1 MQTIKFVYSGSATRK
16 LTVMGRDQVIVSGD
30 NNSTQ
35 FIFTFPDYYST
46 YSKEIIWSG
55 FYLEDPD
62 GEPYVPRYPIVN
74 DTFYVPQEITLPN
87 AGSEISFQVILTKPQ
102 NESDPTSFDIIETS
116 LEVQVYISKSARY
129 EQIEGSSSDILSELL
144 QKAYVS
150 SAYDVDQEEDRPVI
164 TFYNTSGAPLQP
176 TLILNTPYLDQNGKV
191 SSQFLPPGTSVRVIP
206 VDNYSDL
213 EDTSQ
218 NVPDLAIIQH
228 GTGTPEDY
236 TGNIYVKIA
245 DNPSAWT
252 IIYSKYTDDEVGQLS
267 TDVAELDSAVDGLSD
282 TVSGLGDSISQI
294 ESDVSSLTGRVDD
307 VESDISTLSTDI
319 QSQESDIAQL
329 QTDVGAINTEIGS
342 DSTQGSI
349 LGRIKGVEDRTATA
363 ETNIQ
368 NLQDDVRGVE
378 NEIGTESTQDTI
390 LYRVKQNEG
399 NISSLN
405 TAVQSKADK
414 STVQQIDGRL
424 STAENKLSTIAEGAE
439 VNVQADWNVTDT
451 ASDQYI
457 QHKPTLGTQ
466 AQLDYTQTS
475 QGAQD
480 QGKAVALNNTGVIDN
495 TMLPTYVQSVNG
507 RSGVVTITKSDVG
520 LTNTEDGAKQPV
532 TNLTSTTNPP
542 TASTVG
548 SAINGKMN
556 ALNAVT
562 GGKILVSKS
571 GDSDDIQE
579 SAYTTDKLQYLQ
591 DVNQNIQ
598 DQLDQKVESNG
609 DVGGG
614 TYTKITYDQQGL
626 VIGGTLLEQSDI
638 PDLQASKITSGR
650 FDESRVPEST
660 GIMSSEIITCDGL
673 ESSWTLPFP
682 PNVTQNIVFIK
693 VLDEDGYEVRFGNY
707 TSQNGITLY
716 TSEPPEQGAT
726 FRVDIISPAG
736 WFGNAGGGGTVL

>member
-35 FIFTFPDYYST
+35 FIFTFPEYYST
-46 YSKEIIWSG
+46 YAKEIIWSG
-55 FYLEDPD
+55 FYLEDPE
-62 GEPYVPRYPIVN
+62 GEPYVPRYPIEN

-87 AGSEISFQVILTKPQ
+87 AGSEISFQIILTRPQ
-102 NESDPTSFDIIETS
+102 NPGDESSFDIIETS
-116 LEVQVYISKSARY
+116 LEVQVYISKSATYR
-129 EQIEGSSSDILSELL
+129 QIEGTPSDTLSQLL
-144 QKAYVS
+144 QRAYVS
-150 SAYDVDQEEDRPVI
+150 SAYDVDSETDKPII
-164 TFYNTSGAPLQP
+164 TFSNLSGTQLSPP
-176 TLILNTPYLDQNGKV
+176 LILNTPSLGDDGKIL
-191 SSQFLPPGTSVRVIP
+191 SKFLPSGSSVQVLHA
-206 VDNYSDL
+206 DNYADL
-213 EDTSQ
+213 LTKSQ
-218 NVPDLAIIQH
+218 NVPDLAILDGNDIPS
-228 GTGTPEDY
+228 TPEDY
-236 TGNIYVKIA
+236 QGNIFVRIGENNT
-245 DNPSAWT
+245 DWT
-252 IIYSKYTDDEVGQLS
+252 LIYSKYTVDKVQDL
-267 TDVAELDSAVDGLSD
+267 DVEAL
-282 TVSGLGDSISQI
+282 
-294 ESDVSSLTGRVDD
+294 ESDVQELKDDVSSIDDRVTSVENSVTALGARVDNTESNISSLQTELGA
-307 VESDISTLSTDI
+307 VEND
-319 QSQESDIAQL
+319 
-329 QTDVGAINTEIGS
+329 IGS
-342 DSTQGSI
+342 ESTQG
-349 LGRIKGVEDRTATA
+349 
-363 ETNIQ
+363 
-368 NLQDDVRGVE
+368 
-378 NEIGTESTQDTI
+378 TI
-390 LYRVKQNEG
+390 LYRIKHNED
-399 NISSLN
+399 NISTLN
-405 TAVQSKADK
+405 TEVQAKADT
-414 STVQQIDGRL
+414 STIQQIDGRL
-424 STAENKLSTIAEGAE
+424 TTAEDKLSTIAQGAE
-439 VNVQADWNVTDT
+439 VNVQADWDVTDT
-451 ASDQYI
+451 SSDQYI
-457 QHKPTLGTQ
+457 QNKPTLGTQ
-466 AQLDYTQTS
+466 AQIDYTQSS

-480 QGKAVALNNTGVIDN
+480 QGKAVALNNTGVIDS
-495 TMLPTYVQSVNG
+495 TMLPAHVQSVNG
-507 RSGVVTITKSDVG
+507 RSGAVTITKSDVG

-548 SAINGKMN
+548 SVINGKMN

-562 GGKILVSKS
+562 GGKILVSKT